1 MYTYHFVKITHIRSN
16 FGFLFQN
23 RTKPTPR
30 ELVLINFFILTEKLC
45 ELKCVV
51 VNYAILV
58 ITTTNYVNNLLAQQK
73 HFDTLNRKVMH
84 THKHVQPDITG
95 EHSET
100 ILRIWRR

>member
-30 ELVLINFFILTEKLC
+30 ELVLIIFFILTEKLC

-58 ITTTNYVNNLLAQQK
+58 ITTTNYVNNSTSMFVK
-73 HFDTLNRKVMH
+73 KNKIELNI
-84 THKHVQPDITG
+84 HVN
-95 EHSET
+95 EKK
-100 ILRIWRR
+100 LKFV